1 MATDTRY
8 IAAAPSLQM
17 VFRDKTTGLPLRSG
31 TVKFFKDSA
40 RTTPKS
46 VFKLSGTP
54 GAYTFTDIGNEIKLT
69 GIGTFSDSLGTNDI
83 IPYYF
88 PYASEEDDTIEL
100 YFVQVYSSGSIF
112 QFSREAWPPGIA
124 ENDTSEEDLVN
135 YIPNGQF
142 LLHTNLPET
151 TDYDAGEI
159 RAASTN
165 IAYGGWTFDR
175 PSGSTATDFVTFE
188 RFGSFTANPPSS
200 PRYAVRVKC
209 EDAGSGGD
217 YKDLRVKWPDVN
229 KFASAEQYYTFYLSG
244 ITNAGGS
251 VAVSLWAIKNF
262 GTGGSAQEEKEIAQ
276 FSLTASHGI
285 KTAAFVFG
293 SNLNKTIGALDDD
306 YTQLAIRFPTD
317 EIFDVTI
324 TDAGLTIGDKDIT
337 IFPITPDADFK
348 YKSLAGGITKP
359 DYNAANLYL
368 PVMLGPTGF
377 EYDDSEIGNVRQSTK
392 NDINPKIELNAD
404 GSQYE
409 TAGYSAYGVP
419 YSRLQAKWWN
429 DANAVPIWGT
439 GANYVTAWRGAT
451 GALAIHAN
459 SAGSVTATADGAAT
473 TGFTF
478 QTIATGNATYYTLSS
493 WQGGTGFILQNLER
507 GPVTGATANTSGF
520 TIDGMRGGSALYL
533 QEITT
538 IFAVAASALAAPGGT
553 AKYFRFYS
561 YHSGAAVP
569 FYVWYQITNE
579 TDPAVGGATG
589 IKINLLSG
597 DTATNVAQ
605 KTSNVLN
612 GWQVSLVTATAA
624 SAITAGSYFTFNSS
638 TVGYYVWFKKD
649 GAGIDPAPSGRTGIE
664 IEIETGNTAD
674 VVADRIRYDLNRK
687 YFAVPDFRGMYLQG
701 LDPNQVI
708 DKDARWSLVD
718 HIAGMMVGTF
728 QYDDNLSH
736 HHDAPEGGLFPISDV
751 SGGLDIPGGG
761 SLTDYRSSTAS
772 AGSYNTRPRN
782 AVVNFY
788 IRY

>member
-217 YKDLRVKWPDVN
+217 YKDLRIKWPDVN

-306 YTQLAIRFPTD
+306 YMQLAIRFPTD

-337 IFPITPDADFK
+337 IFPVTPDADFK
-348 YKSLAGGITKP
+348 YKSLAGGIPIP
-359 DYNAANLYL
+359 DHNAANLYL
-368 PVMLGPTGF
+368 PVVLGPTGF
-377 EYDDSEIGNVRQSTK
+377 EYDDSEIGNVRKSTK
-392 NDINPKIELNAD
+392 NDISPKIELNAD
-404 GSQYE
+404 GTQYE

-429 DANAVPIWGT
+429 DANAVSKWGT
-439 GANYVTAWRGAT
+439 GANYVTSWRGAT
-451 GALAIHAN
+451 GQLNLHTN
-459 SAGSVTATADGAAT
+459 TAGSVTATADGTTA

-478 QTIATGNATYYTLSS
+478 QTAATGNATYYTQSAWLGAT
-493 WQGGTGFILQNLER
+493 QLILQNLER
-507 GPVTGATANTSGF
+507 GPVTASTVNTSGF
-520 TIDGMRGGSALYL
+520 TVSQTRKGSVLL

-538 IFAVAASALAAPGGT
+538 VTCVAASSLANPGGA
-553 AKYFRFYS
+553 AKYFKFFS
-561 YHSGAAVP
+561 YHTGAPVE

-579 TDPAVGGATG
+579 TDPAGGGTG
-589 IKINLLSG
+589 IKINLNSA
-597 DTATNVAQ
+597 DTATFVAH

-612 GWQVSLVTATAA
+612 GWQVSMVTATAA
-624 SAITAGSYFTFNSS
+624 SAITTGSYFTFNSS

-649 GAGIDPAPSGRTGIE
+649 GAGTDPAPSGRTGIE

-674 VVADRIRYDLNRK
+674 VVADRMRYDINRK
-687 YFAVPDFRGMYLQG
+687 YFAVPDFQGMYLQG
-701 LDPNQVI
+701 LDPNQII
-708 DKDARWSLVD
+708 DKDTRWSLVD
-718 HIAGMMVGTF
+718 GISGMQVGTF

-736 HHDAPEGGLFPISDV
+736 IHSYEESSD
-751 SGGLDIPGGG
+751 LGGG
-761 SLTDYRSSTAS
+761 EEAIGGINDNIDNGRTDPS
-772 AGSYNTRPRN
+772 GSHNARPRN